1 MRIREL
7 FSARDMTEGAPW
19 KRIAEFAIPM
29 ILGNLAQQLY
39 NTVDS
44 IVVGQYVGDHA
55 LAAVGTSMPIL
66 NLLLALFVGVAT
78 GAGIVISQHFG
89 AGDREALSR
98 AIGNCITLAA
108 IASLATM
115 IVGSLV
121 TWPLLRLL
129 GTPDSVIQWCA
140 DYLMIF
146 FLGSAGFTFYNILS
160 GILRGM
166 GDSFSALGF
175 LLIATVL
182 NIGLD
187 IWFVAGFGMGVAG
200 AAWATIIAQALAA
213 ALALGVLLYRL
224 SKMESDEDAHIFDIK
239 ILKSIFKIALPSI
252 IQQSVVSVG
261 MLFVQVVVNRF
272 GSSVVAGYTA
282 ATKIDSIAIVP
293 MLGVGNAMST
303 FTAQNIGAKQ
313 PERIKAGYRA
323 ALCMVGVMGVAIAVA
338 MIGFGKQLVGMFMD
352 SESSAAAIAAGA
364 EYISVTACFYLV
376 FGFMNVTNGILRGS
390 GAIMAFVLSS
400 IGSLGIRVAVAF
412 GFANMLSEM
421 AVWISAPIGWV
432 AAFIFAFAY
441 YKTGKWKEKSLI

>member
-1 MRIREL
+1 MIKGSPAKSL
-7 FSARDMTEGAPW
+7 FF
-19 KRIAEFAIPM
+19 FALPM
-29 ILGNLAQQLY
+29 VLGNIFQQIY
-39 NTVDS
+39 NITDS
-44 IVVGQYVGDHA
+44 LIVGNFVGEKA
-55 LAAVGTSMPIL
+55 LAAVGASFSVTM
-66 NLLLALFVGVAT
+66 LFVCIAI
-78 GAGIVISQHFG
+78 GAGIGSSVVISQLFG
-89 AGDREALSR
+89 ARRYGETKTAVYTSV
-98 AIGNCITLAA
+98 ITVAA
-108 IASLATM
+108 IS
-115 IVGSLV
+115 IVLMFIGV
-121 TWPLLRLL
+121 AINKTILRLM
-129 GTPDSVIQWCA
+129 GTPSDIYAEAVE
-140 DYLMIF
+140 YLQIYFYGMLF
-146 FLGSAGFTFYNILS
+146 VFVYNNVSSAFNAL
-160 GILRGM
+160 
-166 GDSFSALGF
+166 GDSRTPLYFLIFSS
-175 LLIATVL
+175 IL

>member
-1 MRIREL
+1 MKHDMIKGSPAKSL
-7 FSARDMTEGAPW
+7 FF
-19 KRIAEFAIPM
+19 FALPM
-29 ILGNLAQQLY
+29 VLGNIFQQIY
-39 NTVDS
+39 NITDS
-44 IVVGQYVGDHA
+44 LIVGNFVGEKA
-55 LAAVGTSMPIL
+55 LAAVGASFSVTM
-66 NLLLALFVGVAT
+66 LFVCIAI
-78 GAGIVISQHFG
+78 GAGIGSSVVISQLFG
-89 AGDREALSR
+89 ARRYGETKTAVYTSV
-98 AIGNCITLAA
+98 ITVAA
-108 IASLATM
+108 IS
-115 IVGSLV
+115 IVLMFIGV
-121 TWPLLRLL
+121 AINKTILRLM
-129 GTPDSVIQWCA
+129 GTPSDIYAEAVE
-140 DYLMIF
+140 YLQIYFYGMLF
-146 FLGSAGFTFYNILS
+146 VFVYNNVSSAFNAL
-160 GILRGM
+160 
-166 GDSFSALGF
+166 GDSRTPLYFLIFSS
-175 LLIATVL
+175 IL

-213 ALALGVLLYRL
+213 ALALGVLLYKL
-224 SKMESDEDAHIFDIK
+224 SKMESEGEVRIFDIK

>member
-1 MRIREL
+1 MKHDMIKGSPAKSL
-7 FSARDMTEGAPW
+7 FF
-19 KRIAEFAIPM
+19 FALPM
-29 ILGNLAQQLY
+29 VLGNIFQQIY
-39 NTVDS
+39 NITDS
-44 IVVGQYVGDHA
+44 LIVGNFVGEKA
-55 LAAVGTSMPIL
+55 LAAVGASFSVTM
-66 NLLLALFVGVAT
+66 LFVCIAI
-78 GAGIVISQHFG
+78 GAGIGSSVVISQLFG
-89 AGDREALSR
+89 ARRYGETKTAVYTSV
-98 AIGNCITLAA
+98 ITVAA
-108 IASLATM
+108 IS
-115 IVGSLV
+115 IVLMFIGV
-121 TWPLLRLL
+121 AINKTILRLM
-129 GTPDSVIQWCA
+129 GTPSDIYAEAVE
-140 DYLMIF
+140 YLQIYFYGMLF
-146 FLGSAGFTFYNILS
+146 VFVYNNVSSAFNAL
-160 GILRGM
+160 
-166 GDSFSALGF
+166 GDSRTPLYFLIFSS
-175 LLIATVL
+175 IL

-224 SKMESDEDAHIFDIK
+224 SKMESEGEARIFDIK